1 MIGVR
6 ARRFTERVRSLSGVE
21 LGVRGEAKAPMM
33 RFSKTLKKR
42 FIGAT
47 TVAVLFLRNAP
58 IVK

>member
-6 ARRFTERVRSLSGVE
+6 PRRFTARAPSTRGAERGVD
-21 LGVRGEAKAPMM
+21 RKANAPMI
-33 RFSKTLKKR
+33 RASKALTAR
-42 FIGAT
+42 FIDTT